1 MRTRRPTSGWRVAGA
16 FADTNTK
23 FKKNTINVIDEGRR
37 VGQQSTK
44 TLTTRSST
52 KTQINKNTVS
62 VISGDKRSTDALPTR
77 CRRVPR
83 RKRNYGHHEVQNK
96 LQPTRQ
102 PTCWLHRICSHHRL
116 RWFKRLVDYQLKLFV
131 SELNHLSKSLVHV
144 RQRKVGNVNI
154 LTWYQNS
161 TLINIDRA
169 S

>member
-1 MRTRRPTSGWRVAGA
+1 MRTQRPTSDWRVAGA

-52 KTQINKNTVS
+52 KTQNNKIRSALLVETNGQLTHCQRVADAFHDANEITVTM
-62 VISGDKRSTDALPTR
+62 K
-77 CRRVPR
+77 C
-83 RKRNYGHHEVQNK
+83 KNK

-116 RWFKRLVDYQLKLFV
+116 RWFKRLADYQLKLFV
-131 SELNHLSKSLVHV
+131 SELSHLSKSLVHV

-154 LTWYQNS
+154 LTWYRNS
-161 TLINIDRA
+161 TLINIDRV